1 VNVQITL
8 PPMAAPVDQLWH
20 VLLDLGERLTL
31 PWTIVGGQMVLLHAI
46 EHGEAPPQ
54 ISQDGDVVADIR
66 AQPGALGVVV
76 DELTSLAFE
85 LEGISADG
93 IGHRYVRAAEP
104 RPVVVDVLAPEGLGG
119 KVDLTTTPP
128 GRTLEIPGGTQAL
141 NRTER
146 VDVIHEG
153 RRGSV
158 PRPGLLAAIVAKAAA
173 TGLPNPG
180 RHYRDLLC
188 CARWWRIRSRW
199 PRTSEGRIGSAST
212 GTRLARRQAP
222 RMDSGAR
229 THPVA
234 GTDRVLV
241 ARSARLET

>member
-85 LEGISADG
+85 LEGISADV

-180 RHYRDLLC
+180 RHYRDLALLC
-188 CARWWRIRSRW
+188 SLVADPFAMAAHLGRKDRQRLQLARALLDDKHPAWILVPERIRSQGQIAF
-199 PRTSEGRIGSAST
+199 S
-212 GTRLARRQAP
+212 L
-222 RMDSGAR
+222 
-229 THPVA
+229 
-234 GTDRVLV
+234 LV
-241 ARSARLET
+241 PQG